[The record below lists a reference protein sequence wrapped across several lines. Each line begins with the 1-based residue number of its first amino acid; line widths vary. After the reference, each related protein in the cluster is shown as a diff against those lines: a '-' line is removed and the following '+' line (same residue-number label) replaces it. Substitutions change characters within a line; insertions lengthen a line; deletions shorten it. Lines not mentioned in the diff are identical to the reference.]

1 MSQKKS
7 RRNCLYC
14 GKECKRAVDKFCDNK
29 CQQEHGYRQ
38 YIERWLNGHET
49 GAQGNY
55 YAVSKYLRRW
65 LKETRGERCSE
76 CGWAKRHLL
85 TGRIPLTID
94 HIDGDG
100 SNNRPESLGLLCPNC
115 HALTD
120 TYGAL
125 NRGKGK
131 RPPSQ
136 RRLFDTKQVSD
147 KIATIRAV
155 SSVGGTHGSHP

>member
-1 MSQKKS
+1 MNPKKP

-14 GKECKRAVDKFCDNK
+14 GRECKHAADVYCGYK
-29 CQQEHGYRQ
+29 CQHEYAYQQ
-38 YIERWLNGHET
+38 YIARWQHGEEDGT
-49 GAQGNY
+49 KGSF
-55 YAVSKYLRRW
+55 YAISDNVRRW
-65 LKETRGERCSE
+65 LKETHGERCSE

-94 HIDGDG
+94 HIDGDV
-100 SNNRPESLGLLCPNC
+100 SNNRPENLRLLCPNC

-131 RPPSQ
+131 RPHH
-136 RRLFDTKQVSD
+136 K
-147 KIATIRAV
+147 
-155 SSVGGTHGSHP
+155 GGYLTPNK